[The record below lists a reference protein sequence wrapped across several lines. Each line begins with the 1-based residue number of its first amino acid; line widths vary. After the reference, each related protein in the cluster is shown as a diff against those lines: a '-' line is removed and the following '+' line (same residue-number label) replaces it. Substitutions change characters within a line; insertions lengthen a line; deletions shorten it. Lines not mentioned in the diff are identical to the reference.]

1 MTNTHWLDAWRS
13 AHTCLAEL
21 RDAEEPDTIEA
32 AHRRAVLAVDHAM
45 LEAFARGVEHG
56 KEKAKKEDDC
66 DAR

>member
-1 MTNTHWLDAWRS
+1 MTNTHWLDAWRT
-13 AHTCLAEL
+13 AHDRINDL
-21 RDAEEPDTIEA
+21 RDAEDPDDIEA

>member
-1 MTNTHWLDAWRS
+1 MTHAHWLDAWRT
-13 AHTCLAEL
+13 AHDRITDL
-21 RDAEEPDTIEA
+21 RDAEDPDDIEA

-56 KEKAKKEDDC
+56 KAKAKKEDDC